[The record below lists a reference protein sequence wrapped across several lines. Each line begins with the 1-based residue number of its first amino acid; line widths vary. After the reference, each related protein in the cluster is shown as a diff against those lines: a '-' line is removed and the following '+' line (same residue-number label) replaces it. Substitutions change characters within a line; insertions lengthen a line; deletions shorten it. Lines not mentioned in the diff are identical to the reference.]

1 MGVQVLSIWWQEV
14 KVVPIYAGF
23 YSPYEI
29 GFELLLVAEG
39 LLVSLL
45 VDHVIMYTMCPFFL
59 SGKKKKNPVV

>member
-14 KVVPIYAGF
+14 EVVPIYAGF
-23 YSPYEI
+23 YSPYDI
-29 GFELLLVAEG
+29 GFELLLVAER

-59 SGKKKKNPVV
+59 SEKKNPVV